1 MSTELPVKSEASTMS
16 KNVIVRRKQKLNR
29 SPLVPWWRTKPTQK
43 PKRVSRPL
51 FQHLQLQKL
60 FGMLALNIFLVLS
73 LKFLRRLFLL
83 IRSVRSCLKR
93 LRRLLLPWTWWLL
106 KSWKA
111 ANCMFLQ
118 LEPPK
123 VKWLNRLP
131 FLLKSAILTWNS
143 QFSKA
148 MPRLIVKFYFRPTRL
163 KNLWNPLKIWWLDS
177 AF

>member
-16 KNVIVRRKQKLNR
+16 KNVTVKRKQKQNR
-29 SPLVPWWRTKPTQK
+29 SPLVPWWRTKTTQK

-60 FGMLALNIFLVLS
+60 FGMLALIIFLVLS

-83 IRSVRSCLKR
+83 IRSVRSCQKR
-93 LRRLLLPWTWWLL
+93 LRRLLIPRTWWLH
-106 KSWKA
+106 KGWRVAKRIS
-111 ANCMFLQ
+111 FQ

-123 VKWLNRLP
+123 LKWLNRLP
-131 FLLKSAILTWNS
+131 FLFKSAILTWNS

-163 KNLWNPLKIWWLDS
+163 KNLWNPLKNWWLDL